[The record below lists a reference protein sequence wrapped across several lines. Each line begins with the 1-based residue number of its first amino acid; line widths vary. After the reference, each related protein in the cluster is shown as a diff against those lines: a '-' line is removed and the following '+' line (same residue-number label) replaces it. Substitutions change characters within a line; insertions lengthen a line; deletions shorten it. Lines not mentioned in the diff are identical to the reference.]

1 MKTNKQENPMAL
13 DLETK
18 KHLLETLQRFVE
30 ERLLPLERQVA
41 EDDAVPESLVE
52 EMKAL
57 GLFGLSI
64 PQEFGGLGL
73 SMEDEVE
80 TILILGRAAPV
91 FRSIFGTN
99 VGIGSLG
106 IMIDGT
112 PAQKEKFLPKLASGK
127 IIGSFALTEA
137 DVGSDAASVKTS
149 ARRDGD
155 HYLLNGTKRF
165 ITNAPR
171 AGLFTVM
178 ARTDPENKGSGGI
191 SAFLVEAGSDGLS
204 LGKPEKKMG
213 QQGAH
218 VCDVIFD
225 NCQVPAENLIGEKEG
240 VGFKTAMKVLDRGRL
255 SISAACCGLAARICD
270 DALAYA
276 MEREQFGKP
285 ICEFQLVQAMLA
297 DSRAEILA
305 ATALVRETARKK
317 DDGANVATEASCC
330 KMFAS
335 EMVNRVADRNVQIHG
350 GNGYIR
356 EYAAEQLYRDS
367 RLYRIYEGTTQIQQ
381 LLIARNMIRDAR
393 SQN

>member
-1 MKTNKQENPMAL
+1 MPL
-13 DLETK
+13 DLETRN
-18 KHLLETLQRFVE
+18 HLLETLRRFVD

-41 EDDAVPESLVE
+41 EDDAIPEDLIQ
-52 EMKAL
+52 EMREL

-73 SMEDEVE
+73 NMEEEVE
-80 TILILGRAAPV
+80 AILVLGRAAPA
-91 FRSIFGTN
+91 FRSVFGTN
-99 VGIGSLG
+99 VGIGSQG
-106 IMIDGT
+106 ILIDGT
-112 PAQKEKFLPKLASGK
+112 EEQKQKYLPKLASGE
-127 IIGSFALTEA
+127 IIGSFALTET

-149 ARRDGD
+149 AIRDGA
-155 HYLLNGTKRF
+155 HFVLNGTKRF
-165 ITNAPR
+165 ITNAPF

-178 ARTDPENKGSGGI
+178 ARTNPDNKGAGGV

-225 NCQVPAENLIGEKEG
+225 DCRVPAENLIGHTEG
-240 VGFKTAMKVLDRGRL
+240 VGFKTAMKVLDRGRI
-255 SISAACCGLAARICD
+255 SISAACCGLAERILQD
-270 DALAYA
+270 SLRYA
-276 MEREQFGKP
+276 MERKQFGQP

-297 DSRAEILA
+297 DSRAEISA
-305 ATALVRETARKK
+305 AKALVRESARKK
-317 DDGANVATEASCC
+317 DLGEDVGTDASCC

-335 EMVNRVADRNVQIHG
+335 EMIGRVADRNVQIHG

-356 EYAAEQLYRDS
+356 DYAAEQLYRDS

-381 LLIARNMIRDAR
+381 LIIARNMIREAA
-393 SQN
+393 SA

>member
-1 MKTNKQENPMAL
+1 MAL

-41 EDDAVPESLVE
+41 EDDAVPEDLVE
-52 EMKAL
+52 DMKAL

-80 TILILGRAAPV
+80 TILVLGRAAPV

-106 IMIDGT
+106 ILIDGT

-393 SQN
+393 S

>member
-41 EDDAVPESLVE
+41 EDDAVPEDLVE
-52 EMKAL
+52 DMKAL

-80 TILILGRAAPV
+80 TILVLGRAAPV

-393 SQN
+393 S

>member
-1 MKTNKQENPMAL
+1 MAL

-41 EDDAVPESLVE
+41 EDDAVPEDLVE
-52 EMKAL
+52 DMKAL

-80 TILILGRAAPV
+80 TILVLGRAAPV

-106 IMIDGT
+106 ILIDGT
-112 PAQKEKFLPKLASGK
+112 PAQKEKFLPKLASGE

-317 DDGANVATEASCC
+317 DEGANVATETSCC

-393 SQN
+393 S

>member
-1 MKTNKQENPMAL
+1 MAL

-41 EDDAVPESLVE
+41 EDDTVPEDLVE
-52 EMKAL
+52 DMKAL

-80 TILILGRAAPV
+80 TILVLGRAAPV

-317 DDGANVATEASCC
+317 DEGANVATETSCC

-393 SQN
+393 S